1 MKICSEAMSW
11 CWRIRVDVFSRYF
24 LGDLPY
30 KWHWGYNPTYRDY
43 FTPFIIGRGS
53 TLQQFHPYK
62 WSYRFLLITGVWAH
76 FVGGGFNHF
85 GNVQP
90 YLGIPILT
98 NMFERGW
105 NHHQGFF
112 FVKKW
117 IFEDNPLGLKGS
129 RREAFLLAT
138 CFLHQRISGCWHQR
152 SWPEFMYDL
161 DLPRRMPVA
170 NLGLGRDSRA

>member
-1 MKICSEAMSW
+1 MC
-11 CWRIRVDVFSRYF
+11 F

-98 NMFERGW
+98 NMFERG
-105 NHHQGFF
+105 
-112 FVKKW
+112 
-117 IFEDNPLGLKGS
+117 
-129 RREAFLLAT
+129 
-138 CFLHQRISGCWHQR
+138 
-152 SWPEFMYDL
+152 
-161 DLPRRMPVA
+161 
-170 NLGLGRDSRA
+170 